1 MRRSNLDEVLYDL
14 QGSILTLTLSR
25 PEALNAYTTT
35 MHRQLLDAL
44 DRADRDDTV
53 RAVILTGS
61 GRAFCAGADLAA
73 GTLAFTADG
82 SGAERSPLE
91 HRDPG
96 GELVMRLLG
105 SLKPIIAAVNGPA
118 VGIGASMI
126 LAADVRVAAST
137 AKVGFV
143 FTRRGIS
150 PDGCSTWLLPRMV
163 GMRWAQDWLLS
174 GRMFPASEG
183 LDAGLFQAVLE
194 PEELLQEARL
204 RARELIEG
212 TSAAAQAVTRLLLW
226 RNLATPDPMA
236 AHKAE
241 SRALTMLAHAAD
253 AEEGVRAFLEK
264 RQPRFTLSPPAIVA
278 ALSSLEDEATT

>member
-1 MRRSNLDEVLYDL
+1 MRRSNLDEVVYDL

-35 MHRQLLDAL
+35 MHRELLDAL

-73 GTLAFTADG
+73 GTQAFTAGG
-82 SGAERSPLE
+82 SGADRSPLE

-118 VGIGASMI
+118 VGVGASMI

-150 PDGCSTWLLPRMV
+150 PDGCCTWLLPRMV

-241 SRALTMLAHAAD
+241 SRALAMLAHAAD

-264 RQPRFTLSPPAIVA
+264 RLPRFTLSPPAVVA